1 MKWLSS
7 HHGTIDPN
15 WCEICS
21 IFFPLGFE
29 ISQIVSVWDLV
40 LSEFFQNDIVKLR
53 LISTWF
59 E

>member
-1 MKWLSS
+1 MAFKSPRNDRPELVR
-7 HHGTIDPN
+7 DLL
-15 WCEICS
+15 
-21 IFFPLGFE
+21 IFFIHLGFE